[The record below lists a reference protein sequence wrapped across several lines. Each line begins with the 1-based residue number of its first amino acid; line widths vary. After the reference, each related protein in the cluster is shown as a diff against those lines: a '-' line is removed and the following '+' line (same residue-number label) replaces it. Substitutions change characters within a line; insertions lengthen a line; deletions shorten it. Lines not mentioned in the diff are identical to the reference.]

1 MDREKATDGLMN
13 CINVLILL
21 MIGILYVVTGTGLGD
36 NAIAAMQNSVYRGGK
51 NGTVALACSVTWDA
65 ENLGDMLDTLKENDV
80 QITFFVSGEW
90 ARAHAATLER
100 MVADGHEIGTSG
112 YAPLLDGD
120 VETVRADISAS
131 AAVISSI
138 TGSSTRLYYAGFRAR
153 EVSER
158 AGEDAGLLHV
168 SGSADLLCARGDA
181 ADIVQRASEQAFDGS
196 ILILQPTVQA
206 AEALPALLD
215 AIFSMGY
222 RVGTIGA
229 IA

>member
-138 TGSSTRLYYAGFRAR
+138 TGSNTRLYYAGFRAR